1 MIAHQ
6 ASSCIS
12 DNSYSVYSFTNN
24 LINKLILKSNN
35 SMQVKRF
42 NTYIKNWT
50 WFNDQAV
57 WMGPGAKQAKVV
69 LEWKKLS

>member
-57 WMGPGAKQAKVV
+57 
-69 LEWKKLS
+69 